1 PLLLKASLSLRRDRR
16 TLLTPGRSMMK
27 FSNAH
32 IPLPEDIRAET
43 IQSGRMFPLPDLG
56 IYRKLSNCRW
66 DSCIVWL
73 TDRSKSSLYRN
84 MKSLYPNEDRV
95 AGE

>member
-1 PLLLKASLSLRRDRR
+1 
-16 TLLTPGRSMMK
+16 
-27 FSNAH
+27 
-32 IPLPEDIRAET
+32 
-43 IQSGRMFPLPDLG
+43 MFPLPDLG